1 MEIQKQAKE
10 VRYFFYS
17 QAFADGFRA
26 TFAILLPSLVGMYLG
41 RFDIGLT
48 ISLGAM
54 AVSLTDAPGPMIHKL
69 NGMLIASVLGFLV
82 AFITALARLHT
93 YTMGLEI
100 VIVTFFF
107 SMFSVYGNRAT
118 SVGNVAVMIMILTM
132 DKATPRGEEWWQA
145 ALIFLGGMFYLSISL
160 MLLTLRPYR
169 NAQRALGDNIREI
182 ANYLS
187 IRGDFYLVDTDL
199 QNDYRRMVAQQVIVN
214 EKQDHVREL
223 LFKTRQIVNE
233 STATGRKLLFTF
245 VETVDLFENITAS
258 YYDYELLRKQYG
270 HTGILD
276 RIGLTL
282 KKMAA
287 ELDAIGIAIQ
297 TNTASP
303 PHFDYDQEL
312 RELKSEID
320 LRTTEAGL
328 NPVVLKRILV
338 NLRKVLS
345 GFRDLRRYFDAD
357 IERLKTSLDHS
368 HFVSHQSLDAK
379 IFRDNLSLRSTVFKH
394 AVRVSLACISGYLI
408 SRAIGYGQH
417 SYWILLTIAFI
428 LKPAFSLTKQRNIE
442 RLIGTVAG
450 GAIGVLILLF
460 IPNKTAQFVF
470 MVVFMLGSYS
480 FMRINYLYMV
490 VCITPYVLI
499 LFSLLGYGFR
509 DVAMER
515 ILDTAIGCVI
525 ALLLSY
531 FLFPNWE
538 SEGIKDYMRDM
549 LKANAAYLQKII
561 DALSGQKVEMLEY
574 KLARKDVYVHSANL
588 SAAFQRMISEP
599 KSKQRSEKQAH
610 QFVVLN
616 HILFSNI
623 ASVTTMLLTKEQKI
637 YPKELILLAKRAHT
651 RLVEG
656 CRKLGDEKPEKVVAT
671 EKMPVAEEPEYDR
684 DELLLREQV
693 QFINKLSI
701 DIDKTTGAMLQA

>member
-338 NLRKVLS
+338 NLR
-345 GFRDLRRYFDAD
+345 
-357 IERLKTSLDHS
+357 
-368 HFVSHQSLDAK
+368 
-379 IFRDNLSLRSTVFKH
+379 
-394 AVRVSLACISGYLI
+394 
-408 SRAIGYGQH
+408 
-417 SYWILLTIAFI
+417 
-428 LKPAFSLTKQRNIE
+428 
-442 RLIGTVAG
+442 
-450 GAIGVLILLF
+450 
-460 IPNKTAQFVF
+460 
-470 MVVFMLGSYS
+470 
-480 FMRINYLYMV
+480 
-490 VCITPYVLI
+490 
-499 LFSLLGYGFR
+499 
-509 DVAMER
+509 
-515 ILDTAIGCVI
+515 
-525 ALLLSY
+525 
-531 FLFPNWE
+531 
-538 SEGIKDYMRDM
+538 
-549 LKANAAYLQKII
+549 
-561 DALSGQKVEMLEY
+561 
-574 KLARKDVYVHSANL
+574 
-588 SAAFQRMISEP
+588 
-599 KSKQRSEKQAH
+599 
-610 QFVVLN
+610 
-616 HILFSNI
+616 
-623 ASVTTMLLTKEQKI
+623 
-637 YPKELILLAKRAHT
+637 
-651 RLVEG
+651 
-656 CRKLGDEKPEKVVAT
+656 
-671 EKMPVAEEPEYDR
+671 
-684 DELLLREQV
+684 
-693 QFINKLSI
+693 
-701 DIDKTTGAMLQA
+701 